1 MIKIFLKGS
10 VILKNFDLYP
20 KSIKKAVR
28 YIKQDA
34 PIDQL
39 MEIKRLIE
47 NAIRIRNQSTK

>member
-1 MIKIFLKGS
+1 M
-10 VILKNFDLYP
+10 KNFDHYP

-39 MEIKRLIE
+39 MEIKRLID
-47 NAIRIRNQSTK
+47 NAIRVRHQSTK